1 MRGCMFR
8 SISWATCIWANPKL
22 RPLFVNCLLSS
33 SLMFV
38 NCLLL
43 PPVSSQSPAHQLV
56 NFGSGDLDALSWPC
70 TIPNSEHRM
79 KTLPCL
85 ISLQVLGSH
94 WPQSFLYTVH
104 PLRLRV
110 AVWPYLNLSQDFLR
124 TLSLFC
130 AMCTWSLVCILTHRI
145 LKWSVFAFCKYVWF
159 LWSFYPPLS
168 ELTRHKS
175 WFCKT
180 SALIP
185 PTHWLKSNCSRRSA
199 VRLFELMPA
208 PPSDSGSGYPQ
219 TRSEA
224 TCGLC
229 MSELHPY

>member
-1 MRGCMFR
+1 MFR
-8 SISWATCIWANPKL
+8 SISWATCIWENPKL
-22 RPLFVNCLLSS
+22 CPLFVNCLLSS

-110 AVWPYLNLSQDFLR
+110 AVWPYLNLSQDFLQ
-124 TLSLFC
+124 TLSLSLSC
-130 AMCTWSLVCILTHRI
+130 TMCTWSLVCILTHRI
-145 LKWSVFAFCKYVWF
+145 LKWFCF
-159 LWSFYPPLS
+159 LQICLVSLILLSSSFWA
-168 ELTRHKS
+168 HKAQ
-175 WFCKT
+175 K
-180 SALIP
+180 LV
-185 PTHWLKSNCSRRSA
+185 L
-199 VRLFELMPA
+199 
-208 PPSDSGSGYPQ
+208 
-219 TRSEA
+219 
-224 TCGLC
+224 
-229 MSELHPY
+229 

>member
-1 MRGCMFR
+1 MFR
-8 SISWATCIWANPKL
+8 SISWATCIWENPKL

-43 PPVSSQSPAHQLV
+43 PPVSSQSPAHRLV

-94 WPQSFLYTVH
+94 WPQSFLYSTVH

-145 LKWSVFAFCKYVWF
+145 LKWSVFAF
-159 LWSFYPPLS
+159 SFYPPLS
-168 ELTRHKS
+168 ELTKHKS
-175 WFCKT
+175 WFCQT
-180 SALIP
+180 SALITNSTNTDSKAIAAEDQLCDCLSWCRRRP
-185 PTHWLKSNCSRRSA
+185 LTLALATH
-199 VRLFELMPA
+199 RLEVKPHVGFVCQSFTLT
-208 PPSDSGSGYPQ
+208 SCNI
-219 TRSEA
+219 T
-224 TCGLC
+224 
-229 MSELHPY
+229 